1 MEFNE
6 VVNGRRSIRKYKA
19 GKAVTKEMVEELLLT
34 AQKAPSWKN
43 SQTGRYYVVM
53 SDEVLSRVKAECFAP
68 YNQKN
73 SADAPVL
80 IVTAF
85 EKGNAGFEKD
95 GTPTNELGDMWGAY
109 DLGLQNQT
117 LMLKA
122 YEMGLGTLVM
132 GIRDSDKLREILDIP
147 DNYEIAPVLALGYSD
162 IEPEMP
168 KRKPLEEIAK
178 FY

>member
-1 MEFNE
+1 MDFNE
-6 VVNGRRSIRKYKA
+6 VVNNRRSIRKYKPEP
-19 GKAVTKEMVEELLLT
+19 VSKEMVTEILKT

-53 SDEVLSRVKAECFAP
+53 SDEMVKKVKAECLPPF
-68 YNQKN
+68 NQKN
-73 SADAPVL
+73 CCDAPVL

-85 EKGNAGFEKD
+85 EKGNAGFDND

-122 YEMGLGTLVM
+122 AEMGLDTLVM
-132 GIRDSDKLREILDIP
+132 GIRDADKLREILSISE
-147 DNYEIAPVLALGYSD
+147 NHTIAPVLALGYRD
-162 IEPEMP
+162 INPEMP
-168 KRKPLEEIAK
+168 KRMDIEEIAK